1 MTNFSFGFSLLL
13 VVIYGSIQMSHSLCC
28 DKIKRLADLKMDAY
42 QVLCKKNSSLSPDC
56 CDDIKTE
63 VKSYERSYA
72 SLCLNRTDVEFR
84 QFNANF
90 TNLGATGRH
99 GPTSIG
105 QFYNGQ
111 DHVNMVT
118 VSKGIQYWT
127 VPYTGTYEITAV
139 GAQGGYDKYGS
150 TCRGRG
156 AYMKGDFE
164 INKGEIIKI
173 LVGQKA
179 PVNTR
184 AYTSGGGGG
193 SFVARINNVPLLVA
207 GGGGGIES
215 LSKRLDNC
223 DASTKTS
230 GKNNKCV
237 TPCGN
242 WAGGVNGQGA
252 KQADSGNSGG
262 GGGGFYS
269 NGRSSKQFGGKYGNG
284 GEGGF
289 AFINGGAGGR
299 AKLNNAVGGFGGGG
313 GAYGSGGGPG
323 GGGGYSGGASGENV
337 SGSCGGGGGSYN
349 AGKNQVNKSAFND
362 KGDGY
367 VIITRKSETLE
378 SQK

>member
-1 MTNFSFGFSLLL
+1 
-13 VVIYGSIQMSHSLCC
+13 
-28 DKIKRLADLKMDAY
+28 MDAY
-42 QVLCKKNSSLSPDC
+42 QVLCKKNTSLPPNC

-84 QFNANF
+84 QFNAIF

-111 DHVNMVT
+111 DHENMVN
-118 VSKGIQYWT
+118 VSK
-127 VPYTGTYEITAV
+127 AV
-139 GAQGGYDKYGS
+139 GAIGGDDKYGS
-150 TCRGRG
+150 
-156 AYMKGDFE
+156 AYRDFK

-173 LVGQKA
+173 LVGQEA
-179 PVNTR
+179 PLNTQSQS
-184 AYTSGGGGG
+184 AGGGGG
-193 SFVARINNVPLLVA
+193 SFVVRKNNAPLLVA
-207 GGGGGIES
+207 RGGGGIER
-215 LSKRLDNC
+215 LNKRLDNC

-237 TPCGN
+237 TPCKN

-252 KQADSGNSGG
+252 KQGDSGNSGG
-262 GGGGFYS
+262 GGGAFYS
-269 NGRSSKQFGGKYGNG
+269 NGRSSKHFDGKYGNG

-289 AFINGGAGGR
+289 AFIIGGAGGR
-299 AKLNNAVGGFGGGG
+299 ARNNNAIGGFGGGG
-313 GAYGSGGGPG
+313 GAYGNGGGAV

-337 SGSCGGGGGSYN
+337 SGSCAGGGGSYN

-367 VIITRKSETLE
+367 VIITRKG
-378 SQK
+378 